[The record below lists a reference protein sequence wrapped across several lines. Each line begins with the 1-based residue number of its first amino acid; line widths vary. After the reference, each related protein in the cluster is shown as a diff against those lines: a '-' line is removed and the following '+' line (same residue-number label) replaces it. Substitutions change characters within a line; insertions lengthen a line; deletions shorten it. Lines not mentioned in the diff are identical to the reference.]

1 MLAYKMDRVAF
12 STFLDPKNQAFLEIR
27 KDKTNSFTAGVLSL
41 Y

>member
-1 MLAYKMDRVAF
+1 MLAHKIDRGTF

-27 KDKTNSFTAGVLSL
+27 KDKTSSFTAEVLSL